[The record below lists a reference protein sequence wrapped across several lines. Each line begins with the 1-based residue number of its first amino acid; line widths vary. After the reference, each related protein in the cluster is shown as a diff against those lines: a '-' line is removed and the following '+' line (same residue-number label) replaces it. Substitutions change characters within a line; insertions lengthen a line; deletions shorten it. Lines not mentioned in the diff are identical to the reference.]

1 MKYVV
6 AAVQTAVWALL
17 CLAIVGVEQAHA
29 QAAPSLTFTPSATTG
44 AGSVVPVLTWST
56 TPVAQSCTAS
66 GDWSGTKAAS
76 GTETLAAITQSRTY
90 NLTCTWPAGTSATLR
105 WTPPTTNT
113 DGSTLTDLRSYTVHY
128 GTSATALAQT
138 KNVTNA
144 SATSDT
150 VTGLAAGTW
159 YFCVRAVNAASVS
172 SDCSNTATKVLSAS
186 NVNRSVGIVVNPKP
200 SGPTA
205 LTAE

>member
-1 MKYVV
+1 MYFHRLIV
-6 AAVQTAVWALL
+6 AVGLCLIVGAVSAQTAPV
-17 CLAIVGVEQAHA
+17 
-29 QAAPSLTFTPSATTG
+29 LTFTPSTTTG

-56 TPVAQSCTAS
+56 TPVASSCTAS

-113 DGSTLTDLRSYTVHY
+113 DSSSLTDLRGYTVHY
-128 GTSATALAQT
+128 GTSATAMAQS
-138 KNVTNA
+138 KNITNA
-144 SATSDT
+144 GALSDT
-150 VTGLAAGTW
+150 VTGLAVGTW

-172 SDCSNTATKVLSAS
+172 SECSNTASKTLSAS
-186 NVNRSVGIVVNPKP
+186 NMNRSVGIVVNPKP
-200 SGPTA
+200 SNPTG

>member
-6 AAVQTAVWALL
+6 AAVQAAVWVLL
-17 CLAIVGVEQAHA
+17 CLMVTGVAHA
-29 QAAPSLTFTPSATTG
+29 QTAPSLTFAAENVTG
-44 AGSVVPVLTWST
+44 AGSVTPRLTWST
-56 TPVAQSCTAS
+56 TPAAQSCTAS

-76 GTETLAAITQSRTY
+76 GTETLAAITASRTY

-113 DGSTLTDLRSYTVHY
+113 DGSALTDLRSFTVHY

-138 KNVTNA
+138 KAVSSAT
-144 SATSDT
+144 ATSDT

-159 YFCVRAVNAASVS
+159 YFCVRAVNAASIT
-172 SDCSNTATKVLSAS
+172 SDCSNTVSKVLSAS

-200 SGPTA
+200 AAPTA
-205 LTAE
+205 LTVE